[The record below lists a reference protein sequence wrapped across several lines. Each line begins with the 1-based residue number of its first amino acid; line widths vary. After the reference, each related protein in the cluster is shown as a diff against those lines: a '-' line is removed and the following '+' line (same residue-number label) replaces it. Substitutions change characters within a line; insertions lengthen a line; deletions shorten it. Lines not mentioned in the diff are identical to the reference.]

1 MLCFVR
7 RTPKSP
13 PSCFFFKRVNK
24 KALHNKVTFQK
35 NGRVLGHLGQYPQ
48 MSLDVNQLVHIFAKP
63 SYPTWKT
70 THGLPC
76 CWKKASKYHKWNP
89 GSLLHKA
96 KKNLNCKTRALFL
109 PVLFKLM
116 RSHEWRL
123 FNINKKAIKIT

>member
-1 MLCFVR
+1 MPCFVR
-7 RTPKSP
+7 RTPKKS
-13 PSCFFFKRVNK
+13 SFLFFFKRVNK

-35 NGRVLGHLGQYPQ
+35 NGRVMGHLGQYPQ

-96 KKNLNCKTRALFL
+96 KKILIVRHGPSFFLFYSSY
-109 PVLFKLM
+109 LM
-116 RSHEWRL
+116 RTHEWNGGYLTSTKRP
-123 FNINKKAIKIT
+123 